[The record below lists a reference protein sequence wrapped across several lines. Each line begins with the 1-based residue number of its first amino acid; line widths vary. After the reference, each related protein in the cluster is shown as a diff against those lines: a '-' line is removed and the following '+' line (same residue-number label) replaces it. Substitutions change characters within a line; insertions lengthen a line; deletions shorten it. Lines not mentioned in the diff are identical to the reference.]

1 MDTFLQLGGDPNLVY
16 DDDLVVGEPVDLETQ
31 IQRHIAE
38 SSQADALFS
47 DQLYRPVDD
56 GGEEGEGGEGEE
68 DETDHGEHLSAAESD
83 ELERQRYLQRVLR
96 IEREMQEADSEV
108 QQRIDTMK
116 RILELKDPAEQL
128 SEYMALKQEARRE
141 DDVDIVE
148 DLVHCA
154 KRMTNEGDSEVAILG
169 AFFFLCDRQRPK
181 TRGMT
186 AMLPVV
192 AAMMEAANGIDHPPL

>member
-1 MDTFLQLGGDPNLVY
+1 MDTFLQLDPGSDTNLVY

-38 SSQADALFS
+38 TSQAEALFGE
-47 DQLYRPVDD
+47 QLYRPVIAEEED
-56 GGEEGEGGEGEE
+56 GGGGDGTGHNEQ
-68 DETDHGEHLSAAESD
+68 LSTAESD
-83 ELERQRYLQRVLR
+83 ELERQRYLQRILS
-96 IEREMQEADSEV
+96 IEAGMREADKEV
-108 QQRIDTMK
+108 QERIDTMK
-116 RILELKDPAEQL
+116 RILELQDPMEQL
-128 SEYMALKQEARRE
+128 SEYLALKQEARRE

-154 KRMTNEGDSEVAILG
+154 HRMANEEDSEVAMLG
-169 AFFFLCDRQRPK
+169 AFFFLCDRQRPT

-192 AAMMEAANGIDHPPL
+192 AAMMEASNGMGHSPF

>member
-38 SSQADALFS
+38 TSQADALFS
-47 DQLYRPVDD
+47 DQLYRPVD
-56 GGEEGEGGEGEE
+56 EGEE
-68 DETDHGEHLSAAESD
+68 DEDGAAAHGEHLSAAESD
-83 ELERQRYLQRVLR
+83 ELERQRYLQRVLS
-96 IEREMQEADSEV
+96 IERGMQEADDEV
-108 QQRIDTMK
+108 QQRIDAMT
-116 RILELKDPAEQL
+116 RILALKDPMEQL
-128 SEYMALKQEARRE
+128 SEYLALKQEARRE

-148 DLVHCA
+148 DLLHCA
-154 KRMTNEGDSEVAILG
+154 KRMTNEEDSEVAMLG

-192 AAMMEAANGIDHPPL
+192 AAMMEAANGIEHSPF